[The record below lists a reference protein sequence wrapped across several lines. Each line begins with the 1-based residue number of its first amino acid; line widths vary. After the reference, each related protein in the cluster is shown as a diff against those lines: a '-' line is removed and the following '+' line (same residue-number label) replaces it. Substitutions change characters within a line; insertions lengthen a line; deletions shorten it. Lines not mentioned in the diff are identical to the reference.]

1 MERTLIAPGVHL
13 SCDPASK
20 FNRCRISIH
29 FAFPAERKTATAH
42 ALLPLVMERG
52 YADCPDMTQLT
63 KKLAKL
69 YGADLTVDARPMG
82 CNHNLCVSV
91 TGIKDAFALE
101 GEALTAEYT
110 KIALGAAFHPY
121 LVDGCFD
128 PQAVSIEKQM
138 LKKGLE
144 DEINDKRIYCLHQA
158 NREFFGDSPAGVRQE
173 GYLEE
178 VDGLTPAMLTAV
190 YHQMLRTAN
199 IELLVLGCDAAQT
212 AAIRDALLAELACI
226 DRAPL
231 RVELAFNAGCRVEN
245 EHFMLEGNDG
255 GGVVVKDGTLV
266 ASKGVNGISVG
277 PCFAEHNYTAGK
289 EGSMGRMDGC
299 FTAYLTAYSTFDRTI
314 SLRAVPSKYDQA

>member
-29 FAFPAERKTATAH
+29 FAFPAQRKTATAH

-52 YADCPDMTQLT
+52 YADCPDMTRLT

-121 LVDGCFD
+121 FVDGCFD

-178 VDGLTPAMLTAV
+178 VDGLTRHADRRLSA
-190 YHQMLRTAN
+190 
-199 IELLVLGCDAAQT
+199 DAAHRQHR
-212 AAIRDALLAELACI
+212 AAGAGLRRRP
-226 DRAPL
+226 DRRHP
-231 RVELAFNAGCRVEN
+231 G
-245 EHFMLEGNDG
+245 
-255 GGVVVKDGTLV
+255 
-266 ASKGVNGISVG
+266 
-277 PCFAEHNYTAGK
+277 CFAGRACLHRPRPAAAGGK
-289 EGSMGRMDGC
+289 HGHACHCAG
-299 FTAYLTAYSTFDRTI
+299 A
-314 SLRAVPSKYDQA
+314 